1 MSEGA
6 KGQGSGGKGQGSGA
20 TAAFTIDL
28 DRCIGCHTCTVACQ
42 MEKGLAPGLA
52 LIPVHTVGGARD
64 VPQGVYPALCLDYV
78 PRPCAQCQSP
88 PCIPGC
94 PTHALHRRDDGLV
107 MIDSNLCT
115 GCGDCLPACPYRAI
129 VMDAQGLAHKCD
141 LCASRPDQGLEPAC
155 VMCCPTR
162 ALTAAGGKAAD
173 RGWDP
178 SPHLGTEPALRYSTR
193 DQRRKKRVTGY
204 LESLGAPPS

>member
-6 KGQGSGGKGQGSGA
+6 KGQGSGA

-52 LIPVHTVGGARD
+52 LIPVQTVGGARD

-88 PCIPGC
+88 PCVPAC
-94 PTHALHRRDDGLV
+94 PSEALCRRDDGLV
-107 MIDSNLCT
+107 TIDTSLCT
-115 GCGDCLPACPYRAI
+115 GCGDCLPACPYGAI
-129 VMDAQGLAHKCD
+129 VMDGEGIAHKCD
-141 LCASRPDQGLEPAC
+141 LCASRLDQGLEPAC
-155 VMCCPTR
+155 VICCPTR
-162 ALTAAGGKAAD
+162 ALTTAGGPATD
-173 RGWDP
+173 RGWAP
-178 SPHLGTEPALRYSTR
+178 SPHLGTDPALRYSTR
-193 DQRRKKRVTGY
+193 DAERRERVRSY
-204 LESLGAPPS
+204 LESLAALPVSPNPPA